1 MRKLMLFAVGLVA
14 LATAGIAVA
23 HGIEGGAK
31 SAKAVAGTFS
41 ATTASKTST
50 RSCTT
55 TEGKTIEVSQG
66 RWTGAATGDPDL
78 TGPITI
84 EAKSTINTT
93 DGVGVVEGAL
103 RIDVASGRDTR
114 AAFSTVYDHG
124 KVAGLAAGKGARPLG
139 TPARE
144 PVGRLRDGDR
154 LRERQ
159 DRRRHRRRLGPRA
172 GPVALRTVEAVEGEE
187 RGTRHRNRGLPDLD
201 HCRGPHLRRPSGSRL
216 EGRRAEGERPGR
228 DPLPAGQRHEHAAEG
243 VEKALA
249 RCTTGAPSGHPWAVD
264 GEEGR
269 RGRRPSPF
277 RLSFSLSRAHSSAGE
292 RSLHTREVP
301 GSIPG
306 APTPSIAR
314 KRLEQA
320 VSRRPDCR
328 RRPPCQIRRGVP
340 IPPLAAGA
348 EFSAAGPQ
356 CPSMRLR
363 RSHVLARAH
372 ALRRGQS

>member
-124 KVAGLAAGKGARPLG
+124 KVAGLAAGKAHDPSARLLG
-139 TPARE
+139 NLSADFATATGFANAKIGGGTAGGSALE
-144 PVGRLRDGDR
+144 
-154 LRERQ
+154 
-159 DRRRHRRRLGPRA
+159 LGPSRCA
-172 GPVALRTVEAVEGEE
+172 PSKPSKEKSEA
-187 RGTRHRNRGLPDLD
+187 RGTVTAVSPTSITVAGLTCAVPPDLASKVGELKVND
-201 HCRGPHLRRPSGSRL
+201 
-216 EGRRAEGERPGR
+216 RAEIHCQLVSGTNT
-228 DPLPAGQRHEHAAEG
+228 LQR
-243 VEKALA
+243 
-249 RCTTGAPSGHPWAVD
+249 
-264 GEEGR
+264 
-269 RGRRPSPF
+269 
-277 RLSFSLSRAHSSAGE
+277 
-292 RSLHTREVP
+292 
-301 GSIPG
+301 
-306 APTPSIAR
+306 
-314 KRLEQA
+314 
-320 VSRRPDCR
+320 VSKK
-328 RRPPCQIRRGVP
+328 
-340 IPPLAAGA
+340 
-348 EFSAAGPQ
+348 
-356 CPSMRLR
+356 
-363 RSHVLARAH
+363 H
-372 ALRRGQS
+372 